1 VHDERPSPA
10 PALLAGHRVLV
21 VGASS
26 GIGRATALALGAV
39 GARVVAAARREAA
52 LREVVAEGG
61 PGLRAVACDVRRPR
75 EVDQLIGA
83 AGEWLGGLDAVVY
96 ATGVNRLAFLA
107 DTDAETWRE
116 LLDTNLVGAA
126 LVTRAALPL
135 LRESGGRIAYLS
147 SHSAARPWPALG
159 AYAASKAGLDAMIAA
174 WRVEEPRVVVT
185 RVVVGPTITGMA
197 DAWEPEAASRA
208 FTRWA
213 EQGYLVHE
221 PVTPEWVGARLV
233 GWAAMADPPEDL
245 WLVDGAVE
253 RA

>member
-1 VHDERPSPA
+1 MHDERSSAA
-10 PALLAGHRVLV
+10 PVLLAGHRALV

-26 GIGRATALALGAV
+26 GIGRATALALAAA
-39 GARVVAAARREAA
+39 GARVVAAARREAV

-61 PGLRAVACDVRRPR
+61 SGLDAVACDVRRPA
-75 EVDQLIGA
+75 EVDRLIEV
-83 AGEWLGGLDAVVY
+83 AGERLGGLDTVVY

-107 DTDAETWRE
+107 DTDAETWRD

-135 LRESGGRIAYLS
+135 LREAGGRIAYLS

-159 AYAASKAGLDAMIAA
+159 AYAASKAGLDAMITA
-174 WRVEEPRVVVT
+174 WRVEEPRVAVT
-185 RVVVGPTITGMA
+185 RVVVGPTLTGMA
-197 DAWEPEAASRA
+197 DAWEPDAAATA
-208 FTRWA
+208 FARWA

-221 PVTPEWVGARLV
+221 PVTAEWVGARLV
-233 GWAAMADPPEDL
+233 GWAATAEPPEDL
-245 WLVDGAVE
+245 WLVDEAVG